1 MESTSLEPPAAPAP
15 QVLRRFDDLPGPR
28 GVPVFGNAL
37 QIKPSRMHLQ
47 LEQWCRDF
55 GPVFKLR
62 LGQRRLVVVGD
73 HAVVAAILRDRPDG
87 FRRTTRLEEIW
98 TEMGLTP
105 GVFGANGDSWR
116 RQRRMVMAGFDPAHV
131 KRYFPSLQT
140 VAQRLGGRWQKAAR
154 QGQAIDLQADLM
166 RYTVDTIAGLAFGAE
181 VNTLESDQD
190 VIQQHL
196 DKLFPALFKRLFA
209 PLPTWRFYRSAADR
223 RLAQSIAEVNA
234 AVNGFIAQARARM
247 AADSSLREHPRNLL
261 EAMITAADQPG
272 SGIDDRQVAGNVLTL
287 LLAGEDTT
295 ANTLAWMIHLLWR
308 NPQALAR
315 ATEEVRRVV
324 ADVTNPAFDEM
335 TQLNYVEACAHE
347 TMRIKPVAPILP
359 LETLRE
365 MTIGDV
371 RVPAGIVVTSLMR
384 RDAMSDSHLPR
395 AAAFEPERWLA
406 DGGPGAMANAAKRL
420 SMPFGAGPRICPG
433 RYLALLEMKMAMA
446 TLLGRFDIESVDTP
460 DGQEAREHLAFTM
473 TPVGLRMRLKERAS
487 AATENGKI

>member
-37 QIKPSRMHLQ
+37 QIKPSQMHLQ

-62 LGQRRLVVVGD
+62 LGQRRVVVVGD

-223 RLAQSIAEVNA
+223 RLAHSIAEVNA

-261 EAMITAADQPG
+261 EAMITAADEPG

-473 TPVGLRMRLKERAS
+473 TPVGLRMRLKERSGAAS
-487 AATENGKI
+487 ENGKI